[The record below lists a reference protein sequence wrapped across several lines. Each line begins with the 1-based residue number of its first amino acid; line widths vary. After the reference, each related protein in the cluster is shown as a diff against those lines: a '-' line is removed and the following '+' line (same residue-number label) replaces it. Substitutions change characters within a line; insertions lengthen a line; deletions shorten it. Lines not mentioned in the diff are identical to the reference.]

1 MRPGRADEGIRT
13 RDPHLGKVPGTV
25 QGCPPVFVFAGHG
38 SPTPWRPYANG
49 DESARID
56 KHRTRNR
63 ARWAPGEIRHVL
75 CLPTGLGRGRHPGSC
90 ESKTLPGLQ
99 PISAGSLPTT
109 RRVSKRRALMTTAD
123 TPWSSSASLSPE
135 VHLPAPPV
143 ERAPASL
150 VIARRTARRGCPP
163 SQRSDGGRG
172 GGAPAVR
179 RGSPEWGM
187 GPEIRAPARPRQL
200 DLGYRSVL
208 AGV

>member
-1 MRPGRADEGIRT
+1 MGAR
-13 RDPHLGKVPGTV
+13 RDPPRPLPANRIGQRP
-25 QGCPPVFVFAGHG
+25 
-38 SPTPWRPYANG
+38 SP
-49 DESARID
+49 RIL
-56 KHRTRNR
+56 R
-63 ARWAPGEIRHVL
+63 L
-75 CLPTGLGRGRHPGSC
+75 
-90 ESKTLPGLQ
+90 KTLPGLQ

-123 TPWSSSASLSPE
+123 TLWSSSASLSPE

-187 GPEIRAPARPRQL
+187 GPEIRAPARPRRTRPRL
-200 DLGYRSVL
+200 PLGPGRRVVIRERGGL
-208 AGV
+208 AAPRRRLEPEGTSLSSTPREHDCSRRRLENPAPSAYSA